1 LVKNDTVKIT
11 YYLPTREYVHIMRM
25 ARFLYDQKAIP
36 RPTAGTYSRAVVL
49 KMSQELYNLLSKE
62 KEEDPISH

>member
-36 RPTAGTYSRAVVL
+36 RPTGPY